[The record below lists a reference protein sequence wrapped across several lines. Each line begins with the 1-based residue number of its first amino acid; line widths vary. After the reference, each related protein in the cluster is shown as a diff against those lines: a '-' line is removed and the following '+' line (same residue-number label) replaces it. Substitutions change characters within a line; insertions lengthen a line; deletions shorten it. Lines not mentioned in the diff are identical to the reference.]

1 MTSLVQAKMINS
13 SGVYVVGR
21 LDSTSV
27 KEERLSL
34 DHVVRLTV
42 PPKESGADNAQ
53 DVVYS
58 LDEIKDLQSKLMLIA
73 GKAEKGNDEVD
84 TFVRVRKMSYFKK
97 CGFTRRPKF
106 RLHTRSVEDRIKCYL
121 KTFPLVL
128 GGKIISP

>member
-1 MTSLVQAKMINS
+1 MTSLVQAEMINS

-21 LDSTSV
+21 LNHKQGSTSE

-42 PPKESGADNAQ
+42 PPKKSGADNAK

-73 GKAEKGNDEVD
+73 GKAEKGKDEVD
-84 TFVRVRKMSYFKK
+84 TFVKVRKMSHWIHQTTSISFIHSGAGFMLFKK
-97 CGFTRRPKF
+97 NP
-106 RLHTRSVEDRIKCYL
+106 
-121 KTFPLVL
+121 PVL
-128 GGKIISP
+128 

>member
-1 MTSLVQAKMINS
+1 MTSLVQAEMINS
-13 SGVYVVGR
+13 RGVYVVGR
-21 LDSTSV
+21 LNHEQDSTFV

-73 GKAEKGNDEVD
+73 GKAEKGKDEVD
-84 TFVRVRKMSYFKK
+84 TFVKVRK
-97 CGFTRRPKF
+97 RN
-106 RLHTRSVEDRIKCYL
+106 
-121 KTFPLVL
+121 
-128 GGKIISP
+128 

>member
-1 MTSLVQAKMINS
+1 MTSLVQAKRINS

-21 LDSTSV
+21 LKCGQDSSTSG

-73 GKAEKGNDEVD
+73 GKAEKGKDEVD
-84 TFVRVRKMSYFKK
+84 TFVKVRKMSHFKK
-97 CGFTRRPKF
+97 CGFTRRP
-106 RLHTRSVEDRIKCYL
+106 
-121 KTFPLVL
+121 
-128 GGKIISP
+128 

>member
-1 MTSLVQAKMINS
+1 MTSLVQAEMINS
-13 SGVYVVGR
+13 RGVYVVGR
-21 LDSTSV
+21 LSHEQDSTSV

-73 GKAEKGNDEVD
+73 GKAEKGKDEVD
-84 TFVRVRKMSYFKK
+84 TFVKVRKMSHFKK
-97 CGFTRRPKF
+97 CGFTRRPQI
-106 RLHTRSVEDRIKCYL
+106 HTRSVNA
-121 KTFPLVL
+121 
-128 GGKIISP
+128 